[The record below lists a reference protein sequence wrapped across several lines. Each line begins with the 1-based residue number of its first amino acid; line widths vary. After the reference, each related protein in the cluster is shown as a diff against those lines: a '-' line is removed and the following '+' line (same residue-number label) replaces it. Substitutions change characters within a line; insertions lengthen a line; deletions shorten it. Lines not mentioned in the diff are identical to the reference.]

1 MSEGLRELLAA
12 QLLKDNDDTKFNV
25 RDFTDV
31 LFDLE
36 DPIDLTAAALTATG
50 AGVPAAAG
58 IKALNTKRKAANL
71 LRAFLVPTKASK
83 NPTKEVGRKIG
94 NVVKFQVAGETAA
107 DVIPGVDGMA
117 VGGIAQLQDG
127 GKLERVLGII
137 PALKKFV
144 KGKKLFDKAK
154 DAKKVS
160 KTDFPKDVV
169 KSTKEKPLLISPGSD
184 LKKVRDA
191 AEAILKSD
199 LTRKTLRGA
208 QRLGL
213 YGGATGLAGYTA
225 KKGYDALFGEDA
237 PEEKKG
243 GEDFIPEVKEPKSFL
258 EKLKDMDPALARALI
273 AGGAKMLQP
282 TEGPVRSFLGLGEFG
297 EGFSESLA
305 ASEAGKSDTQQLY
318 EAYLASVPE
327 GQAPLDIVR
336 FANSLKQDSDDLQ
349 NQENRLLT
357 YLQENTK
364 SGDNL
369 TLSDFAVEKTDL
381 AEIGIDYQG
390 EKDPSVRELLLRYS
404 GPERESVVNL
414 IVSKSYVKD

>member
-36 DPIDLTAAALTATG
+36 DPIDLTAAGLTATG
-50 AGVPAAAG
+50 AGVPVAAG

-71 LRAFLVPTKASK
+71 LRALFVPTKASK

-117 VGGIAQLQDG
+117 MGGIAQLQDG
-127 GKLERVLGII
+127 GKLERVLENFPRLGKFFK
-137 PALKKFV
+137 LKKGV
-144 KGKKLFDKAK
+144 EKAK

-160 KTDFPKDVV
+160 KTDG
-169 KSTKEKPLLISPGSD
+169 EKPLLISPRSD

-213 YGGATGLAGYTA
+213 YGGATGLAGYGA
-225 KKGYDALFGEDA
+225 MKGADALFGDDKEETA
-237 PEEKKG
+237 PPPSIGAPIEK
-243 GEDFIPEVKEPKSFL
+243 PKSFL
-258 EKLKDMDPALARALI
+258 EKLQDMDPALARALI

-282 TEGPVRSFLGLGEFG
+282 TEGPARSFLGLGEFG

-305 ASEAGKSDTQQLY
+305 ASEAGKPVEQKAY
-318 EAYLASVPE
+318 EAYVDSIPE
-327 GQAPLDIVR
+327 GETVPTYADYLNYFTMKQDDRTNLESRVLQILRDRFDKKVDLSDIVLVDV
-336 FANSLKQDSDDLQ
+336 AIDPD
-349 NQENRLLT
+349 T
-357 YLQENTK
+357 
-364 SGDNL
+364 G
-369 TLSDFAVEKTDL
+369 VEKETQ
-381 AEIGIDYQG
+381 IGAN
-390 EKDPSVRELLLRYS
+390 EALLNA
-404 GPERESVVNL
+404 GVNYKEVL
-414 IVSKSYVKD
+414 NRIATEGKLKS

>member
-1 MSEGLRELLAA
+1 VSEGLRELLAA

-36 DPIDLTAAALTATG
+36 DPVDLTAAALTATG

-71 LRAFLVPTKASK
+71 LKALFVPTKASK

-117 VGGIAQLQDG
+117 MGGIAQLQDG
-127 GKLERVLGII
+127 GKLERMLEKIPRLGKFFK
-137 PALKKFV
+137 LKKGV
-144 KGKKLFDKAK
+144 EKTK

-160 KTDFPKDVV
+160 KTDFPK
-169 KSTKEKPLLISPGSD
+169 SGKEESELPPYFRSPTADAKAVGELLKNLGAS
-184 LKKVRDA
+184 KA
-191 AEAILKSD
+191 ARYATQGLQYG
-199 LTRKTLRGA
+199 TPAGA
-208 QRLGL
+208 AFL
-213 YGGATGLAGYTA
+213 TA
-225 KKGYDALFGEDA
+225 KALLGEDA
-237 PEEKKG
+237 PAEEKKG
-243 GEDFIPEVKEPKSFL
+243 GEEFIPEVKEPKSFL
-258 EKLKDMDPALARALI
+258 DKLRDMDPALARALI

-336 FANSLKQDSDDLQ
+336 FANSLKQDSTDLQ
-349 NQENRLLT
+349 NQESRLLT
-357 YLQENTK
+357 YLQENAKVDDKT
-364 SGDNL
+364 
-369 TLSDFAVEKTDL
+369 TLSDFAVEKKDL
-381 AEIGIDYQG
+381 AAIGIDYQG

-404 GPERESVVNL
+404 GPERESVINL